1 MSVGTL
7 FSSGAFKTVEAERG
21 LGVNALTDGE
31 IADSDLCADLV
42 VDVESYNTVAVTPE
56 PKKKR
61 RLDSRDVHDSN

>member
-21 LGVNALTDGE
+21 FGVNALTDGE
-31 IADSDLCADLV
+31 IADSDLV

-56 PKKKR
+56 PKKETVR
-61 RLDSRDVHDSN
+61 